1 MSAVLKPS
9 AHPYADLCDLPENMT
24 GEILNGVLH
33 TQPRP
38 AGPHAFTASG
48 LLMDLGATFQLG
60 RGGPGGWWILRKPEV
75 HYVRDTEVCVPDLAG
90 WRRERMPAIPR
101 GHRFEIVPD
110 WVCEILSPGT
120 ARKDRVVKMPIY
132 ARHGV
137 AHLWLVDPL
146 ERTLEAYDL
155 YQSMWRVVGLF
166 QESDRVRVAPFGA
179 LELSLSD
186 LWAEGEEE
194 TAPDVEGR

>member
-1 MSAVLKPS
+1 MLKPS
-9 AHPYADLCDLPENMT
+9 PHPYADLCNLPENLT

-38 AGPHAFTASG
+38 AGPHALAASA
-48 LLMDLGATFQLG
+48 LGAGLFGLR
-60 RGGPGGWWILRKPEV
+60 RGSGDPGGWWIIDEPEI
-75 HYVRDTEVCVPDLAG
+75 HFIRDTEVCVSDIAG
-90 WRRERMPAIPR
+90 WRRERMPSIPR

-155 YQSMWRVVGLF
+155 YQGSWRVIGLF
-166 QESDRVRVAPFGA
+166 QEADRVRAAPFEA

-186 LWAEGEEE
+186 LWVDGEEE
-194 TAPDVEGR
+194 PTPGVEGR